1 MFDSIIS
8 VSQTALEVIIEN
20 IWNIAAA
27 VLVFLLFLML
37 RKKIAKYIGKL
48 LEKLFSSKPA
58 IGAGIRNAIIDPLST
73 FFLFLGMYAACIIM
87 GTPASVMAFLT
98 KLFRVSIIFLI
109 AWSFTN
115 FTPVATALVMNANA
129 KTDHKINA
137 AAVKLVANVFKII
150 ILSLAMVIVISELGY
165 DISGLITGLGL
176 GGLTFSLAAQS
187 TATNLFSGFAIVSD
201 KPFDVG
207 DYVSTPSVEGTIEDI
222 TMRSTRVRTVA
233 DTVMV
238 VPNSKLI
245 DEPITNWSRMNKR
258 FVDMTIGL
266 TYDTK
271 TEVIKKC
278 VSDIEQMLKAHED
291 VDDSRIVVT
300 FSEFADSS
308 LNIRIIYFTRT
319 TVYDEFLYVKQDIN
333 YRIREIVEKNGA
345 EFAFPT
351 TTVCM
356 DK

>member
-1 MFDSIIS
+1 MLESITGIL
-8 VSQTALEVIIEN
+8 QTALGVIIGN
-20 IWNIAAA
+20 IWNIVAA
-27 VLVFLLFLML
+27 VVVFMIFLVL
-37 RKKIAKYIGKL
+37 RKKVAKYIGKF
-48 LEKLFSSKPA
+48 LEKLFKAKPA
-58 IGAGIRNAIIDPLST
+58 LGAGIRNAIIDPLST
-73 FFLFLGMYAACIIM
+73 FFLFLGIYVACVIM

-98 KLFRVSIIFLI
+98 KLFRVSVIFLI
-109 AWSFTN
+109 AWSLTN
-115 FTPVATALVMNANA
+115 FTPVATALVMKANE
-129 KTDHKINA
+129 KTDRKANA
-137 AAVKLVANVFKII
+137 AAIKLVANVFKVII
-150 ILSLAMVIVISELGY
+150 FSLATVIVISELGY

-176 GGLTFSLAAQS
+176 GGLTFSLAAQN
-187 TATNLFSGFAIVSD
+187 TATNLFSGFEIVSD

-207 DYVSTPSVEGTIEDI
+207 DYITTPSVEGTIEDI

-278 VSDIEQMLKAHED
+278 VSDIEEMLKAHDD
-291 VDDSRIVVT
+291 VDNNRIVVA

-308 LNIRIIYFTRT
+308 LNIRIIYFTCT
-319 TVYDEFLYVKQDIN
+319 TVYDEFIYVKQDVN
-333 YRIREIVEKNGA
+333 YKIREIVEKNGA
-345 EFAFPT
+345 DFAFPST
-351 TTVCM
+351 SIYM
-356 DK
+356 EK

>member
-1 MFDSIIS
+1 MLESIIDIFN
-8 VSQTALEVIIEN
+8 TALEVILGN
-20 IWNIAAA
+20 IWSIGAG
-27 VLVFLLFLML
+27 VLVFLLFLVL

-48 LEKLFSSKPA
+48 FEKLFHAKPA
-58 IGAGIRNAIIDPLST
+58 IGAGIHNAIIDPLST
-73 FFLFLGMYAACIIM
+73 FFLFLGIYLACAIM
-87 GTPASVMAFLT
+87 GTPATIMTGLT
-98 KLFRVSIIFLI
+98 KLFRVSVIFLI
-109 AWSFTN
+109 AWSLTN
-115 FTPVATALVMNANA
+115 FTPVATALIMNANA
-129 KTDHKINA
+129 KTDRKVNA
-137 AAVKLVANVFKII
+137 AAIKLVANVFKVII
-150 ILSLAMVIVISELGY
+150 FSLATVIVISELGY

-176 GGLTFSLAAQS
+176 GGLTFSLAAQN
-187 TATNLFSGFAIVSD
+187 TATNLFSGFEIVSD

-207 DYVSTPSVEGTIEDI
+207 DYITTPSVEGTIEDI

-278 VSDIEQMLKAHED
+278 VSDIEQMLKKHED
-291 VDDSRIVVT
+291 VDNDRIVVT

-319 TVYDEFLYVKQDIN
+319 TVYDEFLKVRQDIN
-333 YRIREIVEKNGA
+333 YKIREIVEKNGA
-345 EFAFPT
+345 DFAFPSASIY
-351 TTVCM
+351 M
-356 DK
+356 AK

>member
-1 MFDSIIS
+1 MLKSITDIFN
-8 VSQTALEVIIEN
+8 TAIEVILEN
-20 IWNIAAA
+20 IWSIGAG
-27 VLVFLLFLML
+27 VLVFLLFLVL
-37 RKKIAKYIGKL
+37 RKKIAKNIGKL
-48 LEKLFSSKPA
+48 LEKLFRAKPA
-58 IGAGIRNAIIDPLST
+58 IGAGIRNAIIEPLST
-73 FFLFLGMYAACIIM
+73 FFLFFGIYLACAIM
-87 GTPASVMAFLT
+87 GTPATIMAGLT
-98 KLFRVSIIFLI
+98 TLFRVSVIFLI
-109 AWSFTN
+109 AWSLTN
-115 FTPVATALVMNANA
+115 FTPVATALIMNANT
-129 KTDHKINA
+129 KTDRKVNA
-137 AAVKLVANVFKII
+137 AAIKLVANVFKVII
-150 ILSLAMVIVISELGY
+150 FSLATVIVISELGY

-176 GGLTFSLAAQS
+176 GGLTFSLAAQN
-187 TATNLFSGFAIVSD
+187 TATNLFSGFEIVSD

-207 DYVSTPSVEGTIEDI
+207 DYITTPSVEGTIEDI

-278 VSDIEQMLKAHED
+278 VSDIEQMLKKHED
-291 VDDSRIVVT
+291 VDNDRIVVT

-319 TVYDEFLYVKQDIN
+319 TVYDEFLYVRQDIN
-333 YRIREIVEKNGA
+333 YKIREIVENNGA
-345 EFAFPT
+345 DFAFPSASIY
-351 TTVCM
+351 M
-356 DK
+356 AK

>member
-1 MFDSIIS
+1 MSDSIMN
-8 VSQTALEVIIEN
+8 VFQTAIEVIIEN
-20 IWNIAAA
+20 VWSIAAA
-27 VLVFLLFLML
+27 VLVFALFFAF
-37 RKKIAKYIGKL
+37 RKKVARYTGKFI
-48 LEKLFSSKPA
+48 EKLFSAKPV
-58 IGAGIRNAIIDPLST
+58 IGAGIRTALIDPLST
-73 FFLFLGMYAACIIM
+73 FFLFLGIYVACVIM

-109 AWSFTN
+109 TWSLTN
-115 FTPVATALVMNANA
+115 FTPTATALIMNANA
-129 KTDHKINA
+129 KTDHRINA
-137 AAVKLVANVFKII
+137 AAIKLVANVFKII
-150 ILSLAMVIVISELGY
+150 IFSLALVIVISELGY

-187 TATNLFSGFAIVSD
+187 TASNLFSGFAIVSD

-271 TEVIKKC
+271 TEVIKRC
-278 VSDIEQMLKAHED
+278 VSDIEQMLIEHPD
-291 VDDSRIVVT
+291 VDNDRIVVT

-319 TVYDEFLYVKQDIN
+319 TVYDEFLYVRQDVN
-333 YRIREIVEKNGA
+333 YKIREIVEKNGA
-345 EFAFPT
+345 DFAFPT